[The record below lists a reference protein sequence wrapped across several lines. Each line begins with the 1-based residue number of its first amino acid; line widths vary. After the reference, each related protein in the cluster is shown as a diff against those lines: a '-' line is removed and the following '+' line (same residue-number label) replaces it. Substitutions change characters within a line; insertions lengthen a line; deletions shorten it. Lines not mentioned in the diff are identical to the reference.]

1 MKKRIASFEIIVI
14 FLVNLIFYLQAF
26 LNSKNFFS
34 KVLPAGDPFTY
45 TIGYY
50 SLLNQVG
57 NNFSSVLLAFKSLFL
72 GNINWYWLTDFFI
85 ILLSPFLHKEMY
97 SLIVIN
103 FVLYFIW
110 CIFTFYLGKIFLRN
124 TFSQI
129 VFSLLPW
136 VFPMNFGM
144 VEYSSPGTMGLDAA
158 FVPMLGIALVS
169 FFLLL
174 SKPNSQRLAFLSAVT
189 CTFAIFGRGNSL
201 PVVLLVIFVPFC
213 ALFIWA
219 KRNNFRSLFTFL
231 GIFSL
236 GTFYFYFSNWGPIS
250 NYYNNHLQFVER
262 HTYNFQD
269 FKPYILNIPGFM
281 FWRSE
286 NSFVTVLLSVVIHF
300 LVLITA
306 ILVFKRRRAFSSFD
320 LSLTLK
326 VTGIFI
332 YFGTYFTNLLLFT
345 DPLMNIYNALLI
357 WRPMLLGLLC
367 LLFGYFPSYRGFET
381 KLRLSLFLLF
391 LIVFSTFFTVKQT
404 PWEWANNRPKPVE
417 VQRLV
422 EKLSTQESVSL
433 LWYGNINPQI
443 LDYYY
448 TQENSEHLK
457 IYRGANYNNLWSPW
471 DYSDSNRSLVA
482 GEILEQFN
490 KASVVIVPEYLDQYQ
505 LGQPY
510 AINHF
515 RSEFLKLYA
524 SNLLPS
530 MKVVGI
536 INENDKDR
544 LLVLSKNDI
553 NDSIDSWKPVMKGEE

>member
-1 MKKRIASFEIIVI
+1 
-14 FLVNLIFYLQAF
+14 
-26 LNSKNFFS
+26 
-34 KVLPAGDPFTY
+34 
-45 TIGYY
+45 
-50 SLLNQVG
+50 
-57 NNFSSVLLAFKSLFL
+57 
-72 GNINWYWLTDFFI
+72 
-85 ILLSPFLHKEMY
+85 MY

-103 FVLYFIW
+103 FILYFIW
-110 CIFTFYLGKIFLRN
+110 CLFTFRLGKILLRN
-124 TFSQI
+124 KFSQV

-136 VFPMNFGM
+136 AFPMNFGM

-174 SKPNSQRLAFLSAVT
+174 SKPNSQRLAFLSAVS
-189 CTFAIFGRGNSL
+189 CTFAVFGRGNSL
-201 PVVLLVIFVPFC
+201 PVVLLVIFVPFL
-213 ALFIWA
+213 ALLIWA
-219 KRNNFRSLFTFL
+219 KHNNFRSVFTFFGVL
-231 GIFSL
+231 SL

-262 HTYNFQD
+262 QSYNFQD

-286 NSFVTVLLSVVIHF
+286 NSFSTISLSVIIHL
-300 LVLITA
+300 LVLTSA
-306 ILVFKRRRAFSSFD
+306 ILVFKRRKSFSSFD

-332 YFGTYFTNLLLFT
+332 YFGTYFANLLLFT

-367 LLFGYFPSYRGFET
+367 LLFGYFPSIKGFET
-381 KLRLSLFLLF
+381 KQRFSVF
-391 LIVFSTFFTVKQT
+391 LIFLMVFSSLFTVKQT
-404 PWEWANNRPKPVE
+404 PWEWESNRPKPVD

-422 EKLSTQESVSL
+422 QKLSTQESVSL

-448 TQENSEHLK
+448 TKENSKQLS

-490 KASVVIVPEYLDQYQ
+490 NASVVIVPEYLNQYQ

-524 SNLLPS
+524 TNSLPP
-530 MKVVGI
+530 MKI
-536 INENDKDR
+536 IDVISENDKDR
-544 LLVLSKNDI
+544 LLVLSKNVKD
-553 NDSIDSWKPVMKGEE
+553 DSLGSWKPVMRSE